1 VVRFE
6 EGTKDTYKQVLTRGA
21 YSNKAFQQHIC
32 VDDASSRCSSTS
44 RTDSKINVGRSKNAG
59 YYHALSLLGESEP
72 DVEMDVDLD
81 EVESVSTLSDTP
93 LDEVTMALEGMFLD
107 RYIDD
112 ETWVLIGKRRKRRA

>member
-1 VVRFE
+1 
-6 EGTKDTYKQVLTRGA
+6 
-21 YSNKAFQQHIC
+21 
-32 VDDASSRCSSTS
+32 
-44 RTDSKINVGRSKNAG
+44 
-59 YYHALSLLGESEP
+59 
-72 DVEMDVDLD
+72 MDVDLD